1 MNVIKDSSVFILTD
15 SVDFNAAI
23 FFADEVNNYEVI
35 VSVEYKYFY
44 D

>member
-1 MNVIKDSSVFILTD
+1 MNVIKYSSVFLLID
-15 SVDFNAAI
+15 AVDFNAVI